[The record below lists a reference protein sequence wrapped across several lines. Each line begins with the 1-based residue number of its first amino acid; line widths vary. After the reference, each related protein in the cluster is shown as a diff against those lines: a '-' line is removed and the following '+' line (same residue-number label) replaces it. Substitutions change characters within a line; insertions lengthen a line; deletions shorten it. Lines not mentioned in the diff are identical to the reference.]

1 LIASGVKNNK
11 GMAYNS
17 YLLSR
22 NGLKKA
28 PLEKGAEYAH
38 EK

>member
-1 LIASGVKNNK
+1 LFASGVKNNK
-11 GMAYNS
+11 GIAYKS
-17 YLLSR
+17 YLVSR

-28 PLEKGAEYAH
+28 PFEKGAEYAH